1 MPTEQ
6 IDHSIVE
13 RRVQTNEI
21 FDHEEK
27 TGVQNPIGQFIGGDL
42 GDRTAA
48 FDRFHRPMV
57 FLHQTAGEHPVV
69 SEGRV
74 TFSVARTRKGHF

>member
-21 FDHEEK
+21 FDQEK
-27 TGVQNPIGQFIGGDL
+27 KTAVQNPIGQFIGCDL
-42 GDRTAA
+42 AHIER
-48 FDRFHRPMV
+48 
-57 FLHQTAGEHPVV
+57 
-69 SEGRV
+69 
-74 TFSVARTRKGHF
+74 SV